1 MFSASS
7 HEIIPVIKRNNNQH
21 PHSRKNIMPL
31 LLVAYDPD
39 NIEQDHSK
47 LLDRIEIYSHVR
59 LTRHSYAII
68 TDKTPETVCGELN
81 KYLEKNDNVYV
92 ITLKRPYDG
101 CKPSLT
107 NDWLYKELTY

>member
-1 MFSASS
+1 MS
-7 HEIIPVIKRNNNQH
+7 
-21 PHSRKNIMPL
+21 L
-31 LLVAYDPD
+31 LLVAYDPV
-39 NIEQDHSK
+39 NIEQDHSS
-47 LLDRIEIYSHVR
+47 LLNRIEIYSHVR
-59 LTRHSYAII
+59 LTRHSYAIK